1 MEEERVDILL
11 ATYNGEKYL
20 KELIQSILNQ
30 SYKNFRLII
39 CDDCSTDKTLAIVSA
54 FSKIDKRIV
63 AFKTKSNVGVAGNF
77 ETLLKRVESP
87 YFMFADQDDVWKKD
101 KILNSMNKIKEGYD
115 LVYTDLEV
123 SDESANVKYES
134 YWKLKGFYN
143 KIKKYNNFKSLY
155 LNNYITGC
163 TIMCKSE
170 WIEKALPIPK
180 GADHVLHDYWLALM
194 VAQEGKLG
202 YIEEPQIMYRQ
213 HKDNNVGTKKV
224 SSEMETLDEIRDHFI
239 NVKIEHFQTF
249 VDNNDKFID
258 DKTKELNQKALDYY
272 RHLTYSKHFCF
283 QRWGLFFSLYKY
295 EDFKYMMENFLI
307 LNMPTI
313 ARIAFKIMKAK
324 EAREANK
331 AKG

>member
-123 SDESANVKYES
+123 SDEGANVKYDS
-134 YWKLKGFYN
+134 YWKLKGLYN

-170 WIEKALPIPK
+170 WIEKVLPIPK

-258 DKTKELNQKALDYY
+258 DKTKELNQKALDYF
-272 RHLTYSKHFCF
+272 RHLTYRKHFCF

>member
-101 KILNSMNKIKEGYD
+101 KILNSINKIKEGYD

-134 YWKLKGFYN
+134 YWKLKGLYN

-258 DKTKELNQKALDYY
+258 DKTKELNQKALDYF
-272 RHLTYSKHFCF
+272 RHLTYRKHFCF